1 MCGARTHQLGL
12 VELGHVETV
21 GKILM
26 NGRDRELQQQLNFH
40 PANEHTAQV
49 DFHHECVAWT
59 LETRTELLAFG
70 GVSAT
75 GGVGTR
81 FTVPRP
87 TP

>member
-1 MCGARTHQLGL
+1 M
-12 VELGHVETV
+12 ELGHVETV

-26 NGRDRELQQQLNFH
+26 NGRDRELQQQLSFH

-70 GVSAT
+70 GVGHPRGGHTIYSAPPHPPLT
-75 GGVGTR
+75 K
-81 FTVPRP
+81 
-87 TP
+87 TPP